1 MTEVLKVRDRR
12 SVWIHGGDQDVTSV
26 VVDTYEDF
34 CSVRSDSVAYYCLSP
49 KNVPPAVLADTR
61 LAAIICPTPS
71 PFSHDANLM
80 RSLANQR
87 GITAICGLRLTAE
100 DMNKVVTLKRSRSR
114 SRSLIEVGGTRI
126 PVAEDLAGS
135 DEALAR
141 LASRSAICY
150 RPYYLYDEWL
160 GHRVRQGLEAGVG
173 HLIVGPSAKALR
185 DTDGRIWLLEG
196 PTPGEIAEWIFS
208 NPSAYIA
215 MLIRLIRALRT
226 LTFTSWTP
234 SLILNDSQFL
244 ESLDVNFQVAP
255 FIGFPL
261 YSLTRLAEA
270 SPGTGQEPA
279 ALESRVA
286 AVSQLLPIADRQR
299 GAFSSEVLDSVLG
312 YLESLSGSS
321 RVAGA
326 DLAAAT
332 ILLSDLR
339 RIAIDGLRRTYP
351 AFNERTR
358 HRSLN

>member
-12 SVWIHGGDQDVTSV
+12 SVWIHGGDQDVTTV

-34 CSVRSDSVAYYCLSP
+34 RSVKSDSVAYYCFSP

-71 PFSHDANLM
+71 PFSHDSNLM
-80 RSLANQR
+80 RSLVNQR
-87 GITAICGLRLTAE
+87 GITAICGLRLAAE
-100 DMNKVVTLKRSRSR
+100 DMNKVITLTRSRSR
-114 SRSLIEVGGTRI
+114 PLIEVGGTRI

-141 LASRSAICY
+141 LTSRSAICY

-160 GHRVRQGLEAGVG
+160 GHRVGQGLEAGVG
-173 HLIVGPSAKALR
+173 HLIVGPFAHALR

-196 PTPGEIAEWIFS
+196 PTPGEMAEWIFS
-208 NPSAYIA
+208 NPSVYIA

-234 SLILNDSQFL
+234 SLILNDLQFL
-244 ESLDVNFQVAP
+244 EALDVNFQVAP

-286 AVSQLLPIADRQR
+286 EVSQLLPIADRQR
-299 GAFSSEVLDSVLG
+299 GAFSPKVLDSVLG

-332 ILLSDLR
+332 ILLSDFR
-339 RIAIDGLRRTYP
+339 RIAIDGLRRRYP
-351 AFNERTR
+351 AFRERTR